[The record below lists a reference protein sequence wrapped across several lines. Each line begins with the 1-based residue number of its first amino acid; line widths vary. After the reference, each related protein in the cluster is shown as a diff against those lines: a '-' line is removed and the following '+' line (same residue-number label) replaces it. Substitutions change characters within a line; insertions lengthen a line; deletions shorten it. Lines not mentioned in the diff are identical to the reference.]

1 MTAGDTKP
9 EEGYAGTEG
18 TNAERRWSR
27 SLTNG
32 WRSPRGR
39 RQRRLPRAVVID
51 SPSLTGIADFA
62 LRPSGRRCRRLRRVA
77 VVVVIIFVVNMHP
90 LS

>member
-1 MTAGDTKP
+1 VTAGDTKL
-9 EEGYAGTEG
+9 EEGYAGTAG
-18 TNAERRWSR
+18 ANAERRWSR

-39 RQRRLPRAVVID
+39 RQRRLPSAVVID

-62 LRPSGRRCRRLRRVA
+62 VRPSGRHCRRLRRVA
-77 VVVVIIFVVNMHP
+77 VVVVVVNTHP